1 MEAELN
7 PQQQGERARFRE
19 FARAELAPHAERFDR
34 EERLPRELIEKLA
47 AGGYLAAAMPP
58 EEGGLEP
65 VAYGLLHEEF
75 GRECSST
82 RSLLTVH
89 HMVTHA
95 VRRWGGVR
103 QRESLLPGLLRGERL
118 AAFALTEPNVGSD
131 AAQIETEAV
140 RADGAYV
147 LNGVK
152 RWITGGQLAGLFLV
166 FARCEGRPAAF
177 LVARETPGLTVTPID
192 GMLGLRAAML
202 AELKLED
209 CRVAEENLVGK
220 VGYGVSH
227 VAASALDWGRYGVA
241 WGCVGIAQACLDACV
256 RYTSERRQFGR
267 PLKEHQLIQRMVAD
281 IFTGTRAARLVC
293 LRAGHL
299 RARRD
304 ASAMMETMVAKYLA
318 STTAAA
324 AAADAV
330 QIHGAFGCSAE
341 SPVQRHMRDAKIMEI
356 IEGSTQIQQI
366 AVAQYAYVCG
376 DA

>member
-7 PQQQGERARFRE
+7 PLQRSERARFRD
-19 FARAELAPHAERFDR
+19 FARGELAPHADRFDR
-34 EERLPRELIEKLA
+34 EERLPPELLQKLA

-75 GRECSST
+75 GRACSST

-95 VRRWGGVR
+95 IRRWGSGR
-103 QRESLLPGLLRGERL
+103 QKESTLPALLRGERL

-131 AAQIETEAV
+131 AGRVETEAA
-140 RADGAYV
+140 RADGGYV
-147 LNGVK
+147 LSGVK
-152 RWITGGQLAGLFLV
+152 KWITGGQVADLFLV

-177 LVARETPGLTVTPID
+177 LVGRDAPGLSVTPVR

-202 AELKLED
+202 AELRLD
-209 CRVAEENLVGK
+209 GCRVAEDDLVGR
-220 VGYGVSH
+220 VGFGFSH
-227 VAASALDWGRYGVA
+227 VATSALDWGRYGVA

-256 RYTSERRQFGR
+256 RHTSERRQFGA
-267 PLKEHQLIQRMVAD
+267 PLKDHQLIQRMMAD
-281 IFTGTRAARLVC
+281 MLTGTRAARLVC
-293 LRAGHL
+293 LRAGRL
-299 RARRD
+299 RGGRD
-304 ASAMMETMVAKYLA
+304 PAAMMETMIAKYLA
-318 STTAAA
+318 STTAASA
-324 AAADAV
+324 ASDAV
-330 QIHGAFGCSAE
+330 QIHGASGCSAE

-366 AVAQYAYVCG
+366 AIAQYAYVCG

>member
-7 PQQQGERARFRE
+7 PQQQGARARFRD
-19 FARAELAPHAERFDR
+19 FARGELAPHAERFDR
-34 EERLPRELIEKLA
+34 EERLPRELIQRLA

-58 EEGGLEP
+58 EEGGMEP
-65 VAYGLLHEEF
+65 VTYGLLHEEF
-75 GRECSST
+75 GRACSST
-82 RSLLTVH
+82 RSILTVH

-95 VRRWGGVR
+95 VRRWGGGR
-103 QRESLLPGLLRGERL
+103 QKESVLPGLLRGEQL

-131 AAQIETEAV
+131 AAQVETEAV
-140 RADGAYV
+140 RADGSYV
-147 LNGVK
+147 LNGLK
-152 RWITGGQLAGLFLV
+152 KWITGGQLAGLFLV

-177 LVARETPGLTVTPID
+177 LVGRETPGLTVTPVG

-202 AELKLED
+202 AELRLED
-209 CRVAEENLVGK
+209 CRVAEDCLVGK

-281 IFTGTRAARLVC
+281 MLTGTRAARLVC
-293 LRAGHL
+293 LRAGQL

-318 STTAAA
+318 STTAAG

-341 SPVQRHMRDAKIMEI
+341 SPVQRHMRDAKVMEI